1 MQFDV
6 NVLIEESSEKE
17 KNKRGRCMEEKVRTL
32 KLQLWMGK
40 AQGPLETTP
49 DSVAFTSWVSNKSQQ
64 FIFFNS
70 VGVHIALS
78 FFLVSSRQKED
89 QKIA

>member
-6 NVLIEESSEKE
+6 NGLIEESSERRR
-17 KNKRGRCMEEKVRTL
+17 NKRDRSMEEKVRTL
-32 KLQLWMGK
+32 KLQQWTGK
-40 AQGPLETTP
+40 AQEPLETTP

-78 FFLVSSRQKED
+78 FFLVSSRGK
-89 QKIA
+89 KKT